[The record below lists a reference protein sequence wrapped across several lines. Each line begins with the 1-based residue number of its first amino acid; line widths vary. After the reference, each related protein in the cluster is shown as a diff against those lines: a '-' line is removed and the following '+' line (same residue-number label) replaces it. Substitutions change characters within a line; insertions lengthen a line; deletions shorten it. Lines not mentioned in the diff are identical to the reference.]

1 MHKVELLEQAFE
13 AIKRLGYRIRE
24 ECVGGNG
31 GGSCVL
37 RGQKWFFVDPVLGIE
52 DQLDLACEALRNDRD
67 VQTAELPAELYR
79 YVFTS
84 FKASEPAS
92 RAAQPRRAA

>member
-13 AIKRLGYRIRE
+13 AIKGLGYQIRE

-52 DQLDLACEALRNDRD
+52 DQLDLACEALRNDGD
-67 VQTAELPAELYR
+67 VRTEELPPELRR
-79 YVFTS
+79 YVFS
-84 FKASEPAS
+84 LLKASEPAS
-92 RAAQPRRAA
+92 RAAQSRRAA

>member
-13 AIKRLGYRIRE
+13 AIKRLGYQVRE

-31 GGSCVL
+31 GGSCVF

-52 DQLDLACEALRNDRD
+52 DQLDLACEALRNDRG
-67 VQTAELPAELYR
+67 VQSEELPAELRR
-79 YVFTS
+79 YVFSS
-84 FKASEPAS
+84 FKPCEPIS
-92 RAAQPRRAA
+92 RAAQSRHAA

>member
-13 AIKRLGYRIRE
+13 AIKRLDYKIRE

-52 DQLDLACEALRNDRD
+52 DQLDLACETLRNDCD
-67 VQTAELPAELYR
+67 VRSEELPPELRR
-79 YVFTS
+79 YVFSTLQIS
-84 FKASEPAS
+84 APESPNRQS
-92 RAAQPRRAA
+92 RRAA